1 MRGINKLAFHK
12 LAFPLLKSNVSSS
25 TAMSKRNTIVDLKA
39 MCNAKG
45 LATSGSKSTPKLA
58 PKGKKRSHERKKASS
73 SAAAD
78 SEPEELVVRSST
90 KAGVSDLLECL
101 RPDKLTPVM
110 EGGVTNLLKRLAP
123 LPQLAFNSGEN
134 VPFSQLL
141 ASSEVSSENV
151 RPTKLERKCVVS
163 CFVGC
168 VFLEGYGPL
177 MLSKM
182 GTHYMCSVST
192 MILSVRK
199 DDTPGGCAKLL
210 GKRSVGGAGGTQTKN
225 KKSFSTPP
233 KSISVF
239 TLSNSDIT
247 SVIEYTPPRKKLV
260 DAIRESTSVFPD
272 ISSLPDEIV
281 LSAIAAAAIC
291 ASEGATVG
299 EAGHMIGAAAPGECA
314 ITRIFDA
321 VKSTPSAEPRSRLL
335 VRSSQAVR
343 KAHAEQ
349 DAPASHPFDAV
360 RGGTPMHHKAQK
372 KIYNKAMKS
381 WLALSN
387 REVESQLRRMRTA
400 NAAEDQAAAVVGSV
414 GGGAAAS
421 SSSTPSSSSS
431 SSSSSATA
439 GAGVKRQKIT
449 SHEKEESDDDGEVEE
464 SDDDEE
470 E

>member
-1 MRGINKLAFHK
+1 
-12 LAFPLLKSNVSSS
+12 
-25 TAMSKRNTIVDLKA
+25 
-39 MCNAKG
+39 
-45 LATSGSKSTPKLA
+45 
-58 PKGKKRSHERKKASS
+58 
-73 SAAAD
+73 
-78 SEPEELVVRSST
+78 
-90 KAGVSDLLECL
+90 
-101 RPDKLTPVM
+101 
-110 EGGVTNLLKRLAP
+110 
-123 LPQLAFNSGEN
+123 
-134 VPFSQLL
+134 
-141 ASSEVSSENV
+141 
-151 RPTKLERKCVVS
+151 
-163 CFVGC
+163 
-168 VFLEGYGPL
+168 

-400 NAAEDQAAAVVGSV
+400 NAAEDQAAAVVGGV

-421 SSSTPSSSSS
+421 SSSTPSSSS